1 MLTLLDSFAKI
12 PGLDGI
18 RLWFLQELSLPEGDT
33 KVSSAQWQLLGHR
46 QHEEWRG
53 VGIAYDTMIFTHTE
67 PQHRANAYS
76 CSLHTGGT
84 SFTAI
89 SLHVPRH
96 ATVDQTNELL
106 SVSLGRIQSGVKM
119 IVGMDA
125 NEEFQERTVGTVA
138 QTARG
143 EAILFAVADVAVE
156 GRFPPQSMA
165 EPSHFPYNKAL
176 RSRRL
181 DYLVTK
187 GIFLDEIHVGDWRD
201 IVGSDH
207 EPIVG
212 KAQVAARSRQ
222 RSRCTWGAKQLKTS
236 TAALRRMQQELE
248 KNQDHHKAIAAAA
261 AAISENK
268 KGEKFVES
276 KALKD
281 TRRRARGSPPGE
293 ERRQLWK
300 QVCSDRK
307 REHREWVRNL
317 AKRAGGQDWGAYRAL
332 KRSSK
337 PSQWDNYLREKE
349 QWREEAQKHFKAI
362 FAKIDQN
369 TEERQWGDEVEKL
382 RQQCKRTPWV
392 PFTEME
398 LRITMQTW
406 QWGKAT
412 GIDGV
417 AHEALLY
424 LLEHPAG
431 KARLMEIFNDA
442 LYTGKLP
449 PDMLEGLTVLL
460 PKTMMPQ
467 SWGDTRPITLSSALL
482 KWLAQLLLHRGRRYL
497 DEGNKHQ
504 WAKPGSQAVELVL
517 GIRRL
522 LRAAKDWGDALYIVK
537 LDVAKAFDSISQLHM
552 GKLIARRVGGDGG
565 LPWEAL
571 LWLQL
576 LRADHLTL
584 AVCGELLHVPQTN
597 GVRQGSPDSPVVFSA
612 SIGETLDEVLSE
624 LQHVTRQGEN
634 PKLPPSP
641 QGGASFLDDT
651 HLWSHNRRWLEKAL
665 AVLEEKLKK
674 KNLVLNAKKTQAI
687 ANVEDKKPLDI
698 GGKQVPIQKGD
709 AIMTILGSPVTFD
722 NVPAVI
728 LGGAS
733 ERARKAFHANK
744 AVMCSNTSVD
754 EKLKAMLAL
763 VRPAALWAC
772 STWPVNDALLRGIN
786 TVQLQL
792 LRKAL
797 GGRRRP
803 GEEWVEW
810 NQRTLRLA
818 RLHLRRKSAGGRWS
832 TFVLGTIWQLHGHA
846 ARRESPLKEILIWRN
861 MNWWRQQ
868 QNLRGGARHA
878 KRFCP
883 ALDVERHITNLA
895 GDDWVTAAQDR
906 SHWKNLEF
914 LFVQAHDPPWASGK
928 QPSLANLAP
937 TPGRGRH
944 APRGGAGRHR
954 ICHPDQRWPAGQ
966 LNPEAVAD
974 DPTQKPNA
982 CAGEKT
988 YSTPLLAIR
997 VYQRG
1002 SYYMPHAHKDL
1013 PDCEQ

>member
-33 KVSSAQWQLLGHR
+33 KVSSARWQLLGHR

-53 VGIAYDTMIFTHTE
+53 VGIAYDTMTFTHTE
-67 PQHRANAYS
+67 PQYRANAYS
-76 CSLHTGGT
+76 CSVHTGRT
-84 SFTAI
+84 SFVAI
-89 SLHVPRH
+89 SLHVPHH

-106 SVSLGRIQSGVKM
+106 TVSLERIQFGAKM

-138 QTARG
+138 QSARG
-143 EAILFAVADVAVE
+143 EVILAAVADVE

-187 GIFLDEIHVGDWRD
+187 GIFLDEIYVGDWRD

-236 TAALRRMQQELE
+236 PAAVRRMQEELE

-281 TRRRARGSPPGE
+281 TRRRAKGSPPGE

-362 FAKIDQN
+362 FAKIDQT
-369 TEERQWGDEVEKL
+369 TEEGQWGDEVEKL
-382 RQQCKRTPWV
+382 RQQCKRTPWA

-431 KARLMEIFNDA
+431 KARLINDA

-449 PDMLEGLTVLL
+449 PDMIEGLTVLL

-497 DEGNKHQ
+497 DGGNKHQ
-504 WAKPGSQAVELVL
+504 WARPGSQAVELVL

-612 SIGETLDEVLSE
+612 SIEETLDEVLSE
-624 LQHVTRQGEN
+624 PQHVTRQGEN

-651 HLWSHNRRWLEKAL
+651 YLWSHNRRWLVKAL

-674 KNLVLNAKKTQAI
+674 KNLVPNAKKTQAI
-687 ANVEDKKPLDI
+687 ANVKDKTPLDI

-832 TFVLGTIWQLHGHA
+832 TFILGTIWQLHGHA
-846 ARRESPLKEILIWRN
+846 ARRESPLKEILLWRN

-868 QNLRGGARHA
+868 QNLHGVLVMPKDSAQRWTSRGTSPTWQGTIGSQQRKTGATGRTWSSSLSKRMIPRGHPANNHHWPTWRPRQEGGDTLRGGGRASQ
-878 KRFCP
+878 
-883 ALDVERHITNLA
+883 NM
-895 GDDWVTAAQDR
+895 
-906 SHWKNLEF
+906 
-914 LFVQAHDPPWASGK
+914 PP
-928 QPSLANLAP
+928 
-937 TPGRGRH
+937 
-944 APRGGAGRHR
+944 
-954 ICHPDQRWPAGQ
+954 
-966 LNPEAVAD
+966 
-974 DPTQKPNA
+974 
-982 CAGEKT
+982 
-988 YSTPLLAIR
+988 
-997 VYQRG
+997 
-1002 SYYMPHAHKDL
+1002 
-1013 PDCEQ
+1013 